1 MRAPVRWL
9 KDYVSFNEAP
19 ELLGERL
26 TMAGIPVEGIDR
38 PCEGL
43 RNIVTG
49 LITSVDPHP
58 NAERLSVC
66 LLDLGGRTVKIVT
79 AATNVRAGQIVPVAL
94 DGAVRAAVLA
104 TSCGSTPGPGSK
116 GRRARS
122 SA

>member
-9 KDYVSFNEAP
+9 KDYVSFDEAP

-49 LITSVDPHP
+49 LITRVDPHP
-58 NAERLSVC
+58 NAV
-66 LLDLGGRTVKIVT
+66 
-79 AATNVRAGQIVPVAL
+79 AVPF
-94 DGAVRAAVLA
+94 AVRQPAHPRPQIIGRAAGESPFLEGSEHHADDLVVGAGAEVLVRPDDGVA
-104 TSCGSTPGPGSK
+104 GLGQ
-116 GRRARS
+116 
-122 SA
+122 